1 MVRTSRIEENVKL
14 LRFLNIKQKQ
24 KGYIF
29 QGLKF
34 CLTACYSLNWNDF
47 MVWIAYFK
55 NFDTRKFI
63 NKQKGPMLQG
73 NHKYLAHH
81 FNQRT
86 ANSFL
91 NVPHKESYEELRE
104 RN

>member
-1 MVRTSRIEENVKL
+1 
-14 LRFLNIKQKQ
+14 
-24 KGYIF
+24 
-29 QGLKF
+29 
-34 CLTACYSLNWNDF
+34 
-47 MVWIAYFK
+47 
-55 NFDTRKFI
+55 
-63 NKQKGPMLQG
+63 MLQG